1 MSGQLVQLEL
11 RAPKGAVAPKYNLFR
26 YVGEAGWPRRF
37 QEIWAIGDVGTGK
50 STALI
55 DSIYFSL
62 YYYPR
67 ARIAVARSTLVELQS
82 AFIPDI
88 QQRLRPLF
96 EAGYLEY
103 IRDLAIIR
111 AANGSEVHLFGI
123 DAADNK
129 LWGQQW
135 FRAFID
141 QAERIRPDMLDLL
154 HTRVRQQVRHK
165 DSQDL
170 GTTYVKLTANWDRG
184 RDWVYKRV
192 EEDGQPLDKNG
203 DILEKVVKR
212 TVAGK
217 TYESRILVIHSRTT
231 ENEELTEDYFKHLVL
246 AGKLSERAVRGGYTR
261 GDDDSL
267 VFPEYTSANLTDVL
281 VPLEGSTCFVGID
294 HGIWHPT
301 VGVFFARDYDGKL
314 YSVREYIRKNAPAQH
329 NAEALADVIYDLA
342 NRGVETFYAYGD
354 PSMWNRS
361 ATTTDMSSVADIY
374 QEVFASIDVPVY
386 FSPAFGTRRA
396 SESRTGRRVGGVGT
410 IEYGVGIIKDALRK
424 RRLFINP
431 RLTPKLDGV
440 LTDLTYDDV
449 QGDTMTKVD
458 VFDAARYAVTNARI
472 FSMDGEHRESAE
484 ARPFTI
490 RRDADGPVSY

>member
-11 RAPKGAVAPKYNLFR
+11 RAPRGAIGPKYELFR
-26 YVGEAGWPRRF
+26 RVGESGWPRRF

-67 ARIAVARSTLVELQS
+67 ARIAVARSTLVELQN
-82 AFIPDI
+82 ALIPDI
-88 QQRLRPLF
+88 QQRLQPLF

-141 QAERIRPDMLDLL
+141 QAERIRPEMLDLL

-165 DSQDL
+165 DTNEL
-170 GTTYVKLTANWDRG
+170 GTTYIKLTANWDRG

-192 EEDGQPLDKNG
+192 EESAEPLDKNG

-267 VFPEYTSANLTDVL
+267 VFPEYTSANVVDVAP
-281 VPLEGSTCFVGID
+281 PLEGTTCFVGID

-301 VGVFFARDYDGKL
+301 VGVFFVRDYDGKL
-314 YSVREYIRKNAPAQH
+314 YSVREYIRRNAPAQH
-329 NAEALADVIYDLA
+329 NAEALADIIYELA
-342 NRGVETFYAYGD
+342 NRGVESFYVYGD
-354 PSMWNRS
+354 PTMWNRN
-361 ATTTDMSSVADIY
+361 ATTTDLSSVADIY
-374 QEVFASIDVPVY
+374 QEVFATMEVPVY
-386 FSPAFGTRRA
+386 LSPAFGTRHM
-396 SESRTGRRVGGVGT
+396 SENRTGRRIGGIGT
-410 IEYGVGIIKDALRK
+410 IEYGIGAIKDAFRK
-424 RRLFINP
+424 HRLFINP
-431 RLTPKLDGV
+431 RLTPKLDSTI
-440 LTDLTYDDV
+440 TDLTYDDI
-449 QGDTMTKVD
+449 QGDAMTKVD
-458 VFDAARYAVTNARI
+458 IFDATRYGITNARMLG
-472 FSMDGEHRESAE
+472 MDEVRHEDVGPN
-484 ARPFTI
+484 PFTI
-490 RRDADGPVSY
+490 RRDVNGPVSF